1 MSQSKN
7 RIDVKTHKTATAMLI
22 VFALFAIV
30 IVVRL
35 GYLQILKYDYYQG
48 KVLSQLTQSTE
59 VNPSRGNIYDTNGNL
74 IATNITSY
82 LIFISPQDVIE
93 AMAEDDEEQAVYSFT
108 SSDGNKYHDLKMN
121 ELIAHSLSEILDV
134 DYDEII
140 EKAAKKNS
148 RYAVIKRG
156 VSEELAD
163 EVRALISQYDLTQQ
177 IYVRA
182 STTRYYPYA
191 DLASHV
197 IGFTNADGIGIYGIE
212 KSYNNI
218 MEGTTGKYITAQDA
232 LNNNMPFEY
241 ESYIEAEDGLN
252 IKSTLDMYIQYELE
266 NQLKQTLS
274 DNKAAERVT
283 GIVMDVKTGAILA
296 MATAPSFDL
305 NSPYELDDLSKEVL
319 SSYDKNSDEYTK
331 EYYDLLYRMWNNKA
345 VNGLYEPGS
354 TFKIITTAMALEE
367 KVVKLTDL
375 FTCTGGL
382 TIEGWSKPISCHKA
396 GGHGTVTFAVGLQQ
410 SCNPTLMMV
419 AQRIGKNAFYDY
431 LKAFGYNEKTGI
443 DLPSETAPIISSKSD
458 FTNLSLAVYSF
469 GQTFKVTALQQLTA
483 ISAVANGGYLVTP
496 HVLDKITDNDGNVLY
511 EYDTTPVRQVIS
523 ESVCKTIAQVLEE
536 GVSGNGGAKNA
547 YVKGYKVAAKTGTS
561 EKKDK
566 KDENGEYSYRVG
578 SCVAFAPADD
588 PRIAVII
595 VVDEPMGGS
604 VYGSVVAAPYVSNLL
619 SFVLPYI
626 GIEPQ
631 YSEEEMTVT
640 VPGYVGSTLE
650 NAVNDLTWRDISY
663 EIVGNGDTVTAQMP
677 ESGAAISRTN
687 GKIILYTGSE
697 EPKAT
702 VEMPNLVGKS
712 VEAANRILVNLGL
725 NVSISGASNGSSATV
740 ISQSIEAGTMVAPA
754 TVVNITVR
762 HLNLTD

>member
-1 MSQSKN
+1 MLT
-7 RIDVKTHKTATAMLI
+7 VFAML
-22 VFALFAIV
+22 ALAI
-30 IVVRL
+30 IIRL
-35 GYLQILKYDYYQG
+35 GYLQILKYDYYQE

-74 IATNITSY
+74 LATNITSY
-82 LIFISPQDVIE
+82 IIFISPQDIID
-93 AMAEDDEEQAVYSFT
+93 AMENAEDGDAIYTFT
-108 SSDGNKYHDLKMN
+108 SQDGNKYPSLKMN
-121 ELIAHSLSEILDV
+121 ELIARALSEILDV
-134 DYDEII
+134 EYDDVIT
-140 EKAAKKNS
+140 KAAKNNS

-156 VSEELAD
+156 VDEKLAD
-163 EVRALISQYDLTQQ
+163 EVRALISEYNLTQQ

-182 STTRYYPYA
+182 STTRYYPYEN
-191 DLASHV
+191 LASHV
-197 IGFTNADGIGIYGIE
+197 IGFTNSDGVGIYGIE

-232 LNNNMPFEY
+232 LNKNMPFEY

-252 IKSTLDMYIQYELE
+252 ITSTLDMYIQYELE
-266 NQLKQTLS
+266 NQLKQTLL

-305 NSPYELDDLSKEVL
+305 NSPYDLDDLSLEAL
-319 SSYDKNSDEYTK
+319 SQYDKNSADYTK
-331 EYYDLLYRMWNNKA
+331 EYYNLLYRMWNNKA

-382 TIEGWSKPISCHKA
+382 TIEGWSQPISCHKHE
-396 GGHGTVTFAVGLQQ
+396 GHGTVTFAVGLQQ

-419 AQRIGKNAFYDY
+419 AQRVGKDKFYSY
-431 LKAFGYNEKTGI
+431 LQAFGYNGKTGI

-483 ISAVANGGYLVTP
+483 ISAVANGGYLITP
-496 HVLDKITDNDGNVLY
+496 HVLDKITDKDGNVLF
-511 EYDTTPVRQVIS
+511 EYDTSPIRQVIS
-523 ESVCKTIAQVLEE
+523 ESVCKTIADVLEE

-578 SCVAFAPADD
+578 SCVAYAPADD
-588 PRIAVII
+588 PQIAVII

-626 GIEPQ
+626 GIEPE
-631 YSEEEMTVT
+631 YSDEEMTVT
-640 VPGYVGSTLE
+640 VPGYVGSTIE
-650 NAVNDLTWRDISY
+650 NAKNDLSWRGIEY

-677 ESGAAISRTN
+677 ESGAAISHQN
-687 GKIILYTGSE
+687 GKIILYTGGE

-702 VEMPNLVGKS
+702 IEMPNLVGKS
-712 VEAANRILVNLGL
+712 AEAANRILVNLGL
-725 NVSISGASNGSSATV
+725 NVSISGAANGATATV
-740 ISQSIEAGTMVAPA
+740 IEQSIAPGTMISPA

-762 HLNLTD
+762 HLDVTG